1 MNIEIY
7 KKYITMSVPLFISLH
22 PPFKFLLWVRL

>member
-7 KKYITMSVPLFISLH
+7 KNYITMSVPLFIS
-22 PPFKFLLWVRL
+22 F